1 MSASEH
7 ISIGLMFTV
16 PGLLHTF
23 GLYLFLT
30 TQVTK
35 LAHNQKLY
43 YINISLCTLSKCVL
57 KIAYEILIALCV
69 SDNVTN
75 KIWTLDTGALF
86 IGYILFLVVLT
97 VDRFLEIYL
106 NITYPLWSTRKST
119 MILIT
124 LSWCI
129 TATSW
134 ILLCLLEDTRAKRIV
149 ILYLWPSSEFL
160 FLIVAILVYS
170 YLFVKIRKKRQI
182 LMPAPTIQLPNDNVL
197 TTRRS
202 VSDTRK
208 SNPNDATIHNEI
220 NNNKSESNGDNDQL
234 TDKSS
239 VSAANNSRQNPET
252 STDTDN
258 RKKRRR
264 RFFIPILL
272 VATFVMFWTVPDM
285 IDFALTLSGQSVK
298 YNHYMLIPLNILI
311 CIAMSSDAVIYMF
324 LVVELRKRLKKI
336 FCI

>member
-1 MSASEH
+1 M
-7 ISIGLMFTV
+7 
-16 PGLLHTF
+16 LHAL

-43 YINISLCTLSKCVL
+43 YINISLCTLGKCVL
-57 KIAYEILIALCV
+57 KIAYEILIVSRV
-69 SDNVTN
+69 SDHVTN

-119 MILIT
+119 MVLIT

-129 TATSW
+129 IVTTW
-134 ILLCLLEDTRAKRIV
+134 IILCLFEDTRSELIV
-149 ILYLWPSSEFL
+149 ILYLWPCSESL
-160 FLIVAILVYS
+160 FLIVAIFVYS
-170 YLFVKIRKKRQI
+170 YLFVKIRKNRRI
-182 LMPAPTIQLPNDNVL
+182 LIPTPTIQLPNDNAL

-202 VSDTRK
+202 VEDTTK
-208 SNPNDATIHNEI
+208 SNPNDATINNQIII
-220 NNNKSESNGDNDQL
+220 NNNKSHEDSDKL

-239 VSAANNSRQNPET
+239 VSTANNSRQNRET
-252 STDTDN
+252 SRDTDN

-272 VATFVMFWTVPDM
+272 VATFVMFWVVPDM
-285 IDFALTLSGQSVK
+285 TDLGLTLSGQSAK

-311 CIAMSSDAVIYMF
+311 GIAMASDAVIYML
-324 LVVELRKRLKKI
+324 LVVELRERLKRI
-336 FCI
+336 ISYLIL